1 MAKPAGH
8 IVQPR
13 SGHLSNSALRCTG
26 DPHPNRPVTAGSG
39 LARLSRDELSRLVP
53 EYLLAGHLI
62 DRAGMPHLIGA
73 FGREVMRDIA
83 IEEWMGAS
91 PVYTRRTQQAL
102 GFGGDSVETIFK
114 GLQIDVGAPPQ
125 FMDFRYQVTDHDH
138 GEFWLDH
145 CGALMDVEPMGPEYV
160 VAMCHDIE
168 DPTFD
173 ATATATNPRAQV
185 RPIHRPPRVPS
196 DRVPHCHWTVTIAD
210 THPVLPV
217 PAEAEAMAA
226 TRAATLELAPIDPDD
241 PGRHHYRGPLLA
253 DLQFSEWSASALRRI
268 AGEACLQGHL
278 LVLSFLAATRKRTAS
293 DEAAVEFG
301 RRQFTGVAG
310 VVAGRLQEALELP
323 PSLHGAAGLLAIH
336 PGLQPYEYVGCDV
349 ELGDHLML
357 RLGRETDAVADG
369 AWPSMLDG
377 DHLGPLDAMVRAID
391 GRFRC
396 EPVSDDHAGL
406 VVEVVQGTT
415 ETPLPDEVKL
425 TRFSTGAT
433 HRFEDRGTP
442 VAIRVAGA
450 TAP

>member
-1 MAKPAGH
+1 M
-8 IVQPR
+8 
-13 SGHLSNSALRCTG
+13 
-26 DPHPNRPVTAGSG
+26 TAGSG
-39 LARLSRDELSRLVP
+39 LARLGRDELARLVP

-83 IEEWMGAS
+83 IEEWRGAS
-91 PVYTRRTQQAL
+91 PVYTRRTQEAL

-196 DRVPHCHWTVTIAD
+196 DRTPHCHWMVTIAD

-217 PAEAEAMAA
+217 PAEAQAMAA
-226 TRAATLELAPIDPDD
+226 TRAATLHLAPIDPDD
-241 PGRHHYRGPLLA
+241 PGRHDYSGPLLA

-268 AGEACLQGHL
+268 ADEVCLQGHL
-278 LVLSFLAATRKRTAS
+278 LVLSFLAATRTRAAS
-293 DEAAVEFG
+293 DETTVEFG

-310 VVAGRLQEALELP
+310 VAADRLRDALRLP
-323 PSLHGAAGLLAIH
+323 PTLEGAARLLALH
-336 PGLQPYEYVGCDV
+336 PGLLPYEYVGCDV
-349 ELGDHLML
+349 ELDDRLVL
-357 RLGRETDAVADG
+357 RLPRETEAMADG

-377 DHLGPLDAMVRAID
+377 GHLAPLDAMVRTID
-391 GRFRC
+391 SRFRC
-396 EPVSDDHAGL
+396 EPVSDDDGGL
-406 VVEVVQGTT
+406 VVEVVRGAT

-442 VAIRVAGA
+442 VEIRVGGP